1 VQSEPAQAPAQ
12 PDLPAPARH
21 AGRAVLI
28 GVLGIALI
36 MIGGMLV
43 AMLQAP
49 VVRPRVIVTGFVLLA
64 SGFLL
69 LSVAWRYRRSHV
81 PDEIPE
87 APMPQMLVNLSPDN
101 TRKLEVCATQTGK
114 SHDQLLN
121 DAVEQL
127 EVARSESEVDWKAAI
142 LQADGLW
149 KDRHD
154 LPDFEALRRSA
165 DRDLWSR

>member
-1 VQSEPAQAPAQ
+1 M
-12 PDLPAPARH
+12 
-21 AGRAVLI
+21 LI

-49 VVRPRVIVTGFVLLA
+49 VVRPRVIVTGFVLIAAGLVLMVIA
-64 SGFLL
+64 WHFRQFHAPSPHGR
-69 LSVAWRYRRSHV
+69 LS
-81 PDEIPE
+81 
-87 APMPQMLVNLSPDN
+87 MPQMMVNLSPEN
-101 TRKLEVCATQTGK
+101 SRKLQLFATRTGK
-114 SHDQLLN
+114 SPDELLN

-127 EVARSESEVDWKAAI
+127 DVVRSEPEVDWKAAI

-149 KDRHD
+149 KDRQD
-154 LPDFEALRRSA
+154 LPDFETFRRSA